1 MRGPVGIVVPP
12 SGAEVPNGGPGP
24 LVLGIKVCPGPR
36 GAFFGAEEVD
46 DLISGALGRTV
57 IDREAAGAREAEEAT
72 QE

>member
-1 MRGPVGIVVPP
+1 M
-12 SGAEVPNGGPGP
+12 EDLDP

-57 IDREAAGAREAEEAT
+57 IDREAACAREAEEAT